1 MYAELIGD
9 ELRSIR
15 NRYKYSLKN
24 IEEITGIHAQTLCEY
39 ENGKVKITV
48 FTLERIL
55 KAYNMDLYIFF
66 KIIYENTHNLKLNE
80 NLQEKRE

>member
-1 MYAELIGD
+1 MYANLIGD

-15 NRYKYSLKN
+15 NRYKYSLKILEN
-24 IEEITGIHAQTLCEY
+24 MTGIHAQTLCEY

-55 KAYNMDLYIFF
+55 KAYNMDLFIFF
-66 KIIYENTHNLKLNE
+66 KNIYEYTHNSKL
-80 NLQEKRE
+80 